1 MGISSSYTKTLKNY
15 DKFRYILHDIFL
27 CNYRTRNQYIQLGIS
42 PRSFDDYKRKIK
54 DCIPEEFLQ
63 ETTISKNRYL
73 QFKTDFYRNSYNFL
87 ANTLLIKSLNENSS
101 LYLQI
106 LQISNKIN
114 KPLNKQDFIEYLD
127 EFFPSAYKLYDI
139 TTVYRH
145 LEDLVKDG
153 IFICTKIKKL
163 KYYQLSKSPLD
174 DLSLKELQELYTAV
188 TFYTPISLLTSV
200 GYFTAKTIAGYAQL
214 KFNYT
219 MVEPDYF
226 QYRSNNFIRILD
238 DNIINIIDQA
248 IRTDKAV
255 KFTYAGKQEIT
266 VKPKAIYTQ
275 YPYNRQTMLDTNNVV
290 FRISKISKIKL
301 LNSYN
306 IQIKRPSSRPRYCL
320 DLLFTFTEQDDEK
333 EITDIKNRLS
343 REACWMTK
351 TIIDDNH
358 WLYTAKVADYKN
370 YIPWIR
376 SFHKFVTP
384 TKNSVPELI
393 KNLEAD
399 KKELLEAYG
408 IIF

>member
-1 MGISSSYTKTLKNY
+1 MSIICSYTKTVQKY
-15 DKFRYILHDIFL
+15 DKLRYILHDIFL

-63 ETTISKNRYL
+63 ETTVSKNRYL
-73 QFKTDFYRNSYNFL
+73 QFKTDFYKNSYNFL

-106 LQISNKIN
+106 LQISNKFN
-114 KPLNKQDFIEYLD
+114 KPLNKQDFMEYLD
-127 EFFPSAYKLYDI
+127 EFFPSACKLYDI
-139 TTVYRH
+139 TTVYRY
-145 LEDLVKDG
+145 LEDLVREG
-153 IFICTKIKKL
+153 FLTCTKIKKV
-163 KYYQLSKSPLD
+163 KYYQLAKSPLD

-188 TFYTPISLLTSV
+188 TFYTPVSLLTSA
-200 GYFTAKTIAGYAQL
+200 GYFTAKTIADYAQL

-219 MVEPDYF
+219 LIEPNYF

-238 DNIINIIDQA
+238 DNITNIIEQA

-255 KFTYAGKQEIT
+255 KFTYAEKNQIIT
-266 VKPKAIYTQ
+266 KPKAIYTQ
-275 YPYNRQTMLDTNNVV
+275 YPYNRQNMLSSDNSF
-290 FRISKISKIKL
+290 FRISKISKIEI
-301 LNSYN
+301 LNNSESKAKISPLKQKQN
-306 IQIKRPSSRPRYCL
+306 L
-320 DLLFTFTEQDDEK
+320 ELLFTFTAHDSEN

-343 REACWMTK
+343 KEASWMEK
-351 TIIDDNH
+351 TIIDNNH

-408 IIF
+408 IIL